1 MRGRIQRKQNADKLR
16 QLQALVRAHA
26 RAQAGILPVSEAL
39 HLRAKASRFSH
50 HTVRAAHISFPSIE
64 FGYSIV
70 EGLKIW
76 IMCLSTMFQSDP
88 F

>member
-39 HLRAKASRFSH
+39 HSRAKASRFSH

-64 FGYSIV
+64 FGNKYSRRFENLDYV
-70 EGLKIW
+70 FVYYV
-76 IMCLSTMFQSDP
+76 SV
-88 F
+88 